1 MGWVGGEGGGGGGL
15 QWGSRRE
22 IAGRKLCFEHISGT
36 PAPSCLGNSACK
48 YSDPGIVPQKGPTIL
63 LVEEKTVQLY
73 LSLWKTDLDKGRA
86 ENARPG
92 LI

>member
-1 MGWVGGEGGGGGGL
+1 MGRGGGGSGGGGL

-22 IAGRKLCFEHISGT
+22 IAGHKLCFGHISGT

-48 YSDPGIVPQKGPTIL
+48 YSHPGIVPQKGPPIL
-63 LVEEKTVQLY
+63 LEEEKTVQLY
-73 LSLWKTDLDKGRA
+73 LSLWKTDLDEGGA
-86 ENARPG
+86 ENTRPG